1 MEIFTLDIK
10 SDMPPASVACANL
23 EIEIERLSKT
33 NIKLIKVI
41 HGYGSHGVGG
51 KIKRQMN
58 TMLLRLLHDK
68 KIKNFVNGEKLNE
81 EFIKNNLLYENY
93 PQLILDAD
101 LKNYNSGV
109 SLIFLN

>member
-1 MEIFTLDIK
+1 MELIAIDIK
-10 SDMPPASVACANL
+10 SDMPPAKLACATL

-51 KIKRQMN
+51 EIKKQMN
-58 TMLLRLLHDK
+58 SLLLKLLHDK
-68 KIKNFVNGEKLNE
+68 KIKNFVNGEKLSE
-81 EFIKNNLLYENY
+81 EFIKNNMLYENY
-93 PQLILDAD
+93 PQLILDND

-109 SLIFLN
+109 SLILLN